1 MGNIALTDVIPQDSL
16 ERQLYFIEK
25 CKAYVADLQEKL
37 GRPLTCCTQ
46 TFGCQKKPTSCFTI
60 PVPSVK
66 MPTCVYTDV
75 LAT

>member
-37 GRPLTCCTQ
+37 GRP
-46 TFGCQKKPTSCFTI
+46 
-60 PVPSVK
+60 
-66 MPTCVYTDV
+66 
-75 LAT
+75 